1 MTGRSLHLSA
11 GEVAEPSDAITTAG
25 PPRRSTTAHSWAR
38 AQQDRGTRNV
48 GRSFLAWLVIG
59 LFFLFSAGPYL
70 WLVLTS
76 LKTEQDAVK
85 VPIQALPTAPTMAN
99 YIDMFTNAAASLGIP
114 TSPALWNT
122 VIISLGSTTLA
133 LLLGLPAA
141 YSFAKYRFPLG
152 RYLLLFVLITRM
164 FPVVALA
171 IPLFQIVRA
180 FGLYDTRLG
189 LILSYT
195 ALTLPF
201 VIWVMYS
208 FFHDVPNEL
217 EEAARVDGC
226 TFVQMFVRVVLPV
239 SAPAVVAAFLLSLVY
254 PWNDLLLSSTLTA
267 SSSSQTL
274 PAVLAQYNTGTQ
286 LFWAHLS
293 ATSVVATLPIL
304 VLTLVLQ
311 RYIVQGL
318 TMGSVKA

>member
-1 MTGRSLHLSA
+1 
-11 GEVAEPSDAITTAG
+11 
-25 PPRRSTTAHSWAR
+25 
-38 AQQDRGTRNV
+38 
-48 GRSFLAWLVIG
+48 
-59 LFFLFSAGPYL
+59 
-70 WLVLTS
+70 
-76 LKTEQDAVK
+76 
-85 VPIQALPTAPTMAN
+85 
-99 YIDMFTNAAASLGIP
+99 MFTSGGASLGIP

-122 VIISLGSTTLA
+122 VVISLSSTLLA
-133 LLLGLPAA
+133 LVLGLPAA

-152 RYLLLFVLITRM
+152 RYLLVFILVTRM

-171 IPLFQIVRA
+171 IPLFQIIRA
-180 FGLYDTRLG
+180 VGLYDTRLG

-208 FFHDVPNEL
+208 FFQDVPHEL

-226 TFVQMFVRVVLPV
+226 NFFQMFTRIVLPV
-239 SAPAVVAAFLLSLVY
+239 SAPAIVAAFLLSLVY
-254 PWNDLLLSSTLTA
+254 PWNDLLLSSILTA
-267 SSSSQTL
+267 SPSSQTL